1 MSTPANLVAPGLEN
15 DYPHTAWFISHDADA
30 DIRTAV
36 LEAGFWPGDPLF
48 LDLIRDAL
56 AGQMHIHIRA
66 ADPVGFRRA
75 CDAVRLLIET
85 APMDPALH

>member
-1 MSTPANLVAPGLEN
+1 MSAADPVAPGLED
-15 DYPHTAWFISHDADA
+15 DYPHTAWFLSGDLDAGT
-30 DIRTAV
+30 RTAV

-48 LDLIRDAL
+48 LELIRDAL

-75 CDAVRLLIET
+75 CAAVRLLIEQMPPGT
-85 APMDPALH
+85 VH